1 MRFEVITIFPE
12 LFESFL
18 AKGLVAKAHA
28 NGVIDV
34 VRTNPRDF
42 APNKHKS
49 VDDAPYGGGS
59 GMVML
64 PGPILEALESRE
76 GEQRMHR
83 VLLTPQGKP
92 FTQATARRL
101 AQLPAI
107 ALVCGRYE
115 GVDERVRDAMDEQI
129 SLGDF
134 VMTGGEVAAMAVI
147 EATARLLPGVL
158 GNLASTEDESHADG
172 LLEYPQYT
180 RPPAFRGQQVPEVLL
195 SGDHA
200 AVARWRRKEALR
212 RTRRERPDMFAAH
225 RPDKL
230 DRVLLRE
237 LEAEEPQ
244 AKAAA
249 NVPGEP
255 LPSTDDEAA
264 ARRGHAASV
273 PELSALLAG
282 DRDDPLSSDLSALL
296 ATARHER
303 HDDAPALG
311 QHDDATGRRV
321 ASSAGDKGDPHER
334 DDDAPHVSLRAI
346 RTPDRRQPR
355 SDRGDALA
363 PEPAAA
369 ADPGPGPQ
377 SAIARAPIYVGLVHH
392 PIKDREGQI
401 VATAVTNLDVHD
413 LARSCRS
420 YGLAGYFVITPIAAQ
435 RELVGKI
442 LEHWVEGSGKK
453 RIPERAVALSLC
465 QPIETIEAAEKMI
478 ALRHGT
484 APHVITTAA
493 KLPHESAPKSAAE
506 VRAAMRQSARPW
518 LILFGTG
525 HGLANEVLQRAEL
538 SLPPIRPGTYNH
550 LSVRAACAIMLDRLF
565 GDEGA

>member
-12 LFESFL
+12 LFDSFL
-18 AKGLVAKAHA
+18 AKGLVAKAHT

-76 GEQRMHR
+76 GEQRLHR
-83 VLLTPQGKP
+83 ILLTPQGKP
-92 FTQATARRL
+92 FTQASARRL

-115 GVDERVRDAMDEQI
+115 GVDERVREAMDEQI

-172 LLEYPQYT
+172 LLEYPQFT
-180 RPPAFRGQQVPEVLL
+180 RPPEFRGRQVPEILL

-212 RTRRERPDMFAAH
+212 RTRRERPDLFAVH
-225 RPDKL
+225 TLGKL
-230 DRVLLRE
+230 DKTLLRE
-237 LEAEEPQ
+237 LDAELPKEP
-244 AKAAA
+244 AVELSSELAVELSSEPALAALPRDA
-249 NVPGEP
+249 ALP
-255 LPSTDDEAA
+255 LP
-264 ARRGHAASV
+264 
-273 PELSALLAG
+273 
-282 DRDDPLSSDLSALL
+282 
-296 ATARHER
+296 
-303 HDDAPALG
+303 
-311 QHDDATGRRV
+311 
-321 ASSAGDKGDPHER
+321 
-334 DDDAPHVSLRAI
+334 
-346 RTPDRRQPR
+346 
-355 SDRGDALA
+355 
-363 PEPAAA
+363 A
-369 ADPGPGPQ
+369 AD
-377 SAIARAPIYVGLVHH
+377 ARARTDIANGRDETQRAPIYIGLVHH
-392 PIKDREGQI
+392 PIKDREGKI

-420 YGLAGYFVITPIAAQ
+420 YGLDGYFVITPIAAQ

-465 QPIETIEAAEKMI
+465 QSIETIEAAEKAI
-478 ALRHGT
+478 EEKHGV
-484 APHVITTAA
+484 APRVITTAA
-493 KLPHESAPKSAAE
+493 KLPHESAPKSPAE
-506 VRAAMRQSARPW
+506 VRSAMRESNRPW

-550 LSVRAACAIMLDRLF
+550 LSVRAACAITLDRLF